1 MSKISGI
8 ADAQYVTSQYQ
19 NAANLNT
26 RIGLHQQF
34 SVNPY
39 GWQSWVFDQLE
50 FPPQS
55 RILELGCGTGR
66 LWLDNIDRIPAGWEI
81 TLTDFSAGMLQQAQE
96 NLGSRHSFRFQVVDA
111 RCIPF
116 ESGSFDGVLANHMLY
131 HVPDKVKALGEIQ
144 RVLRPEGR
152 FYASTVGQRHLQE
165 IGSLLSRFDPRLD
178 WWGAQP
184 GDSFTLEDGAA
195 LLAGWFAEVTL
206 RRYEDALIV
215 TEPVPL
221 IEFIL
226 SGRVKLDAG
235 QQVEFARFVQ
245 QEFARLGGRFHITKD
260 SGIFISR
267 HRSSAEKIFTAECAE
282 NAEKNKKDSPQSTL
296 RSQRKPFY
304 QKNSAENLVKKS
316 VFSVISV
323 VKDSTQSFKRFS
335 QRPLRSL
342 R

>member
-1 MSKISGI
+1 MISVIAEVGSMSNINGI
-8 ADAQYVTSQYQ
+8 ADTQYVASQYR

-39 GWQSWVFDQLE
+39 GWQPWVFDQLD
-50 FPPQS
+50 FPLQGC
-55 RILELGCGTGR
+55 ILELGCGTGQ
-66 LWLDNIDRIPAGWEI
+66 LWLDNFDRIPAGWEI
-81 TLTDFSAGMLQQAQE
+81 TLTDFSEGMLQQTQE
-96 NLGSRHSFRFQVVDA
+96 NLGPRRSFRFRVVDA
-111 RCIPF
+111 QFIPF

-131 HVPDKVKALGEIQ
+131 HVPDKAKVLGEIQ
-144 RVLRPEGR
+144 RVLKPEGR

-165 IGSLLSRFDPRLD
+165 IGSLVSRFDPRLD

-184 GDSFTLEDGAA
+184 GDSFTLESGAA

-221 IEFIL
+221 TEFIL

-235 QQVEFARFVQ
+235 QQAEFARFVK
-245 QEFARLGGRFHITKD
+245 QEFERLGGKFYITKD

-267 HRSSAEKIFTAECAE
+267 RRS
-282 NAEKNKKDSPQSTL
+282 NAD
-296 RSQRKPFY
+296 
-304 QKNSAENLVKKS
+304 
-316 VFSVISV
+316 
-323 VKDSTQSFKRFS
+323 
-335 QRPLRSL
+335 
-342 R
+342 